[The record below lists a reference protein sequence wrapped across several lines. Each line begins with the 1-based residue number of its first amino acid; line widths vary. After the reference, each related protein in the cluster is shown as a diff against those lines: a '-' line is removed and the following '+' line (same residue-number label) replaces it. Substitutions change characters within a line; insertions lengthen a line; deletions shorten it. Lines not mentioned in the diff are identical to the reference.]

1 MHLCG
6 SFTNWL
12 ETVPMAPSHPRGARV
27 FAVVC
32 NLPPGYHQY
41 KFIVDGEW
49 RHDENQAFIQDPLGN
64 VNNWLFVKKPGSL
77 NEAGHGATQ
86 QQGIP
91 IPQHSPAAGAEEA
104 RATRE
109 RGDAGGSRRRSQN
122 GEGAGMDWVDSMG
135 QMQIKR
141 DVDGVLKPAVS
152 GMTSAM
158 GVKGVGGAVPD
169 GLGSVKTPAARAPW
183 SFCSGT
189 RVKLIPESN
198 KVVVLDTEL
207 PVRRAFH
214 ACYEQGITAAPLWD
228 ERAQAF
234 VGMLSAGDFIDI
246 TQIIGSDLAAPAVS
260 EQELDAHTIAA
271 VRQSKSDE
279 GKPPAPL
286 VSVRPEDSLHLV
298 SLTLMQGRLAMAP
311 VLSFGA
317 APPRGQTPSGS
328 AQTLEAQNA
337 GDENGGGGSRTRSM
351 EPRSAYSVPQLLH
364 LTNLAEVLACLVRH
378 FRGVPSALPL
388 FAQPI
393 GALPIGTWTHALG
406 GFRGAPDQPGGGG
419 DPSRGAAHRNAIS
432 DPGEPRGG
440 GVQGALAPLKTL
452 TPTSSVASAFELMPG
467 CGALPVVDEHGRLV
481 DVYAPRRHPARRQPH
496 LPPRGAERVHRRAG
510 ARRGA
515 RALGGG
521 AGGGGGGGGGGR
533 GGGCGGGRA
542 GRGAASAAPDETRR
556 RALAARAHVH
566 ARRLIARR
574 RGGARAPGRAAAGG
588 GGRGDRRGGG
598 GGESV
603 GRRRVPACVVARRSA

>member
-1 MHLCG
+1 M
-6 SFTNWL
+6 
-12 ETVPMAPSHPRGARV
+12 
-27 FAVVC
+27 
-32 NLPPGYHQY
+32 
-41 KFIVDGEW
+41 DGEW

-169 GLGSVKTPAARAPW
+169 GLGSSQDASRARVLEFLQRHTAYE
-183 SFCSGT
+183 
-189 RVKLIPESN
+189 LIPESN

-228 ERAQAF
+228 ERAGVRGHAQRGRLHRDHADHRL
-234 VGMLSAGDFIDI
+234 GLGGAG
-246 TQIIGSDLAAPAVS
+246 VS

-279 GKPPAPL
+279 EAARAARLRAPGGL
-286 VSVRPEDSLHLV
+286 AAPR
-298 SLTLMQGRLAMAP
+298 LTLMQGRLAMAP
-311 VLSFGA
+311 VLSFA

-481 DVYAPRRHPARRQPH
+481 DVYARADVILLAANHTYRRVALSEFTVAQA
-496 LPPRGAERVHRRAG
+496 PPRGAPSAEAQ
-510 ARRGA
+510 AA
-515 RALGGG
+515 AAAAAAGG
-521 AGGGGGGGGGGR
+521 A

>member
-1 MHLCG
+1 
-6 SFTNWL
+6 
-12 ETVPMAPSHPRGARV
+12 
-27 FAVVC
+27 
-32 NLPPGYHQY
+32 
-41 KFIVDGEW
+41 
-49 RHDENQAFIQDPLGN
+49 
-64 VNNWLFVKKPGSL
+64 
-77 NEAGHGATQ
+77 
-86 QQGIP
+86 
-91 IPQHSPAAGAEEA
+91 
-104 RATRE
+104 
-109 RGDAGGSRRRSQN
+109 
-122 GEGAGMDWVDSMG
+122 MDWVDSMG

-169 GLGSVKTPAARAPW
+169 GLGSSQDASRARVLEFLQRHTAYE
-183 SFCSGT
+183 
-189 RVKLIPESN
+189 LIPESN

-378 FRGVPSALPL
+378 FRGVPSRCPC
-388 FAQPI
+388 
-393 GALPIGTWTHALG
+393 
-406 GFRGAPDQPGGGG
+406 
-419 DPSRGAAHRNAIS
+419 SRS
-432 DPGEPRGG
+432 
-440 GVQGALAPLKTL
+440 Q
-452 TPTSSVASAFELMPG
+452 SARCP
-467 CGALPVVDEHGRLV
+467 
-481 DVYAPRRHPARRQPH
+481 
-496 LPPRGAERVHRRAG
+496 
-510 ARRGA
+510 
-515 RALGGG
+515 
-521 AGGGGGGGGGGR
+521 
-533 GGGCGGGRA
+533 
-542 GRGAASAAPDETRR
+542 
-556 RALAARAHVH
+556 
-566 ARRLIARR
+566 
-574 RGGARAPGRAAAGG
+574 
-588 GGRGDRRGGG
+588 
-598 GGESV
+598 
-603 GRRRVPACVVARRSA
+603 

>member
-1 MHLCG
+1 
-6 SFTNWL
+6 
-12 ETVPMAPSHPRGARV
+12 MAPEPTPGGAQV

-64 VNNWLFVKKPGSL
+64 VNNWLFVKKPGTV
-77 NEAGHGATQ
+77 NEQGLGVTQ

-91 IPQHSPAAGAEEA
+91 IPQHSPAADDAPA
-104 RATRE
+104 HSS
-109 RGDAGGSRRRSQN
+109 RGRRRSEN
-122 GEGAGMDWVDSMG
+122 GGGGGMDWVASMG

-141 DVDGVLKPAVS
+141 DVDGFAKPAHVS
-152 GMTSAM
+152 NMTNAM
-158 GVKGVGGAVPD
+158 GVKGVGVGVPD
-169 GLGSVKTPAARAPW
+169 GSGSSQSDASRARVLEFLQRHTAYE
-183 SFCSGT
+183 
-189 RVKLIPESN
+189 LIPESN

-246 TQIIGSDLAAPAVS
+246 TQIIGPDLAAAAVS

-298 SLTLMQGRLAMAP
+298 SLTLLQGRLAMAP

-317 APPRGQTPSGS
+317 NAPRGQTPSGS
-328 AQTLEAQNA
+328 AQTLDGQIDA
-337 GDENGGGGSRTRSM
+337 GEGGDGTRAGTL
-351 EPRSAYSVPQLLH
+351 EPRSAYAVPQLLH

-419 DPSRGAAHRNAIS
+419 DPTRGAGRSVGN
-432 DPGEPRGG
+432 GETANN
-440 GVQGALAPLKTL
+440 VQGVSTLPGLAPLKTL
-452 TPTSSVASAFELMPG
+452 LPTSSVASAFEMMPC
-467 CGALPVVDEHGRLV
+467 CGALPVTD
-481 DVYAPRRHPARRQPH
+481 
-496 LPPRGAERVHRRAG
+496 
-510 ARRGA
+510 
-515 RALGGG
+515 
-521 AGGGGGGGGGGR
+521 
-533 GGGCGGGRA
+533 
-542 GRGAASAAPDETRR
+542 
-556 RALAARAHVH
+556 
-566 ARRLIARR
+566 
-574 RGGARAPGRAAAGG
+574 
-588 GGRGDRRGGG
+588 
-598 GGESV
+598 
-603 GRRRVPACVVARRSA
+603 